1 MNSAEIFSSGAKGAQ
16 RQETVEVGQPWAG
29 ELISLS
35 VVDPFGKAL
44 TPESHLPS
52 CPPAWLP
59 GVVGPSRLCRVRN
72 EASVSQTLGSRA
84 GVAMIIGH
92 QLCLQSKIRSL
103 PLFLTPLPYPSHNAP
118 ICPSHVIFVFSS
130 AILFA
135 QCFFSPTC
143 LFFFWLLHSG

>member
-1 MNSAEIFSSGAKGAQ
+1 M
-16 RQETVEVGQPWAG
+16 
-29 ELISLS
+29 S

-135 QCFFSPTC
+135 QCFFFLPHACFS
-143 LFFFWLLHSG
+143 SGCFTVAEMFSSFHLT